1 MAMSDNEKNL
11 SGTAYVTVYHTVNV
25 TVGASWIVCIV
36 AALAAIALAWKVAI

>member
-1 MAMSDNEKNL
+1 MAVSETDKL

-25 TVGASWIVCIV
+25 TVGASWIACIV